1 MGDEKKGGKKG
12 GGFGATAVKL
22 LILLALL
29 GVMFEIA
36 SRYTGNSDLSP
47 LIQLQRALKR

>member
-12 GGFGATAVKL
+12 GGLGGTLVKVV
-22 LILLALL
+22 ILLALL

-36 SRYTGNSDLSP
+36 ARYTGNYELSP
-47 LIQLQRALKR
+47 LLQLQRALKR